1 MGHDME
7 TAIPAVR
14 FRVLVLEEWKS
25 TWKEHTEC
33 NGHWDSAAFYL
44 EVL

>member
-1 MGHDME
+1 MTHDME

-14 FRVLVLEEWKS
+14 FRVLVFKEWKI
-25 TWKEHTEC
+25 TWKEHTDC
-33 NGHWDSAAFYL
+33 KGHGQYAAFYL